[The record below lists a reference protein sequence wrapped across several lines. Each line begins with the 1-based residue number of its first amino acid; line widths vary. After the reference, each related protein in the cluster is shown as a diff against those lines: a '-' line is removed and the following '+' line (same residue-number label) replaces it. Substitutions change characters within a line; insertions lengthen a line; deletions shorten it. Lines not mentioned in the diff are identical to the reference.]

1 MGAAG
6 PLFGVI
12 FYLLVLLAAISSAIS
27 LMEVVAA
34 YFLDRAAAKGKQ
46 GNRKWVD
53 ELKVA
58 DVLKGA
64 GYAQEDYTE
73 TKLLSPAAMDKALG
87 KKRAAELLD
96 GMTERTPGAP
106 TVVPESDKRAPY
118 DRLAEAQKEFA

>member
-1 MGAAG
+1 ME
-6 PLFGVI
+6 PL
-12 FYLLVLLAAISSAIS
+12 IS
-27 LMEVVAA
+27 LWLKRVKDTALTSMLNGEQVPGYKVVE
-34 YFLDRAAAKGKQ
+34 GKQ

-87 KKRAAELLD
+87 KKRAAELLN

-118 DRLAEAQKEFA
+118 NRLAEAQKDFA